1 LQQEIEVRRH
11 SELRVRQLNDELER
25 MVEQRTAELVETNRQ
40 LEAEIRER
48 RRFEASLRESEIRYR
63 TLFEQMPDAVLLV
76 EADTGSIVD
85 CNEKAHQNLGYTRE
99 EFRQLRLCDIDH
111 LESERDVS

>member
-1 LQQEIEVRRH
+1 
-11 SELRVRQLNDELER
+11 
-25 MVEQRTAELVETNRQ
+25 
-40 LEAEIRER
+40 
-48 RRFEASLRESEIRYR
+48 
-63 TLFEQMPDAVLLV
+63 MPDAVLLV